1 MLDPASRDV
10 IGCVYIYPLRNTDN
24 DACALSWVRESHA
37 HLDTPL
43 WHAVT
48 EWLESDWLFAERGVR
63 AARVGVSVQLG
74 RPGTFANA
82 RAGDLHYP
90 PTARVGRLTRKV
102 AQLEAACSRYRAIGH
117 APSLVF
123 EITVSVTRARGSCT
137 DRNETPASY
146 PSRRTASFDAWS
158 QKPSP

>member
-1 MLDPASRDV
+1 MRILQSFSPEYSSSGLTTINLNVRGTLQQPRIRGRIQISDGAISYVDLPN
-10 IGCVYIYPLRNTDN
+10 G
-24 DACALSWVRESHA
+24 LSGINGTLIFTEDRLQVQKLSA
-37 HLDTPL
+37 HT
-43 WHAVT
+43 
-48 EWLESDWLFAERGVR
+48 G
-63 AARVGVSVQLG
+63 G
-74 RPGTFANA
+74 
-82 RAGDLHYP
+82 GDLRY
-90 PTARVGRLTRKV
+90 TAF
-102 AQLEAACSRYRAIGH
+102 SRYRAIGQ